1 MYPHVVDFNVVKR
14 ALCTDVSL
22 SGTIYSSHCLIT
34 KKSVNTFKH
43 RMEYKGLDPNY
54 TTV

>member
-1 MYPHVVDFNVVKR
+1 MLSKELCVQMYRYVVQ
-14 ALCTDVSL
+14 
-22 SGTIYSSHCLIT
+22 IYSSHCLIT